1 VAHRRVCLSSILVP
15 EQRRAAELEEW
26 REREREREIFWIEW
40 MRTGERCED
49 KDGVKIRTGG
59 RTEIFLGWRCAGSK
73 IVLVVAAVISSRYPK
88 LILGIGCL

>member
-1 VAHRRVCLSSILVP
+1 
-15 EQRRAAELEEW
+15 
-26 REREREREIFWIEW
+26 

-59 RTEIFLGWRCAGSK
+59 RAEIFLGRHCAGSK